1 MKTFSGTLAF
11 SQWEKLAPVEVDT
24 SVVELLRENTEEVRK
39 EACDILVKLLSN
51 VVTEPSNTKYRQV
64 KLANKKIEEKLL
76 PACGAFEILFSVGFE
91 EAEDK
96 LVLPLNANIKTIEK
110 FRDAIKDMDAQSAA
124 SLLPVT
130 SPSVAPSSSVAL
142 LQPGVLT
149 REREFLNK
157 LVNCLAHTES
167 YEDKAAQVSD
177 PVC

>member
-1 MKTFSGTLAF
+1 M
-11 SQWEKLAPVEVDT
+11 EVDT

-51 VVTEPSNTKYRQV
+51 VITEPSNTKYRQV

-142 LQPGVLT
+142 LHPGVLT
-149 REREFLNK
+149 GEREFLNK
-157 LVNCLAHTES
+157 LVNCLAHTKS
-167 YEDKAAQVSD
+167 YEDKTAQVSK
-177 PVC
+177 

>member
-1 MKTFSGTLAF
+1 M
-11 SQWEKLAPVEVDT
+11 EVDT

-51 VVTEPSNTKYRQV
+51 VITEPSNTKYRQV

-110 FRDAIKDMDAQSAA
+110 FRDAIKNMDDKTEGAIAAQSAA

-142 LQPGVLT
+142 LHPGVLT

-167 YEDKAAQVSD
+167 YEDKTAQVSD
-177 PVC
+177 PVY